1 MKGEGEP
8 ELASELGKDMASYSK
23 EISVPL
29 SEDGGYISQDVFIG
43 KSQELNSK
51 GFKH

>member
-23 EISVPL
+23 EISCTP
-29 SEDGGYISQDVFIG
+29 E
-43 KSQELNSK
+43 
-51 GFKH
+51 